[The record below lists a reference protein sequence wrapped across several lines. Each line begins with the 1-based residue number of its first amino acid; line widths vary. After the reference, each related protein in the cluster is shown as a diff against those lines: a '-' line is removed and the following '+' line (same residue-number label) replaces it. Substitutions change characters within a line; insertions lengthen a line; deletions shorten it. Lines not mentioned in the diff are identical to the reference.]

1 MKTLLATGGAG
12 FIGGNYILRTLAL
25 EAALRVVNLDLLT
38 YAGNLDTLASLDGDD
53 RHVFV
58 HGDIADTGLV
68 GRLLAEYR
76 PDAVINFAAESHVDR
91 SIDGPRA
98 FIQTNVVGTLNLLQ
112 CALEHWRGLP
122 GPKREVFRFLHVS
135 TDEVYGSLGAAGA
148 FTEQTP
154 YAPNSPY
161 AASKAGSDH
170 LVRAFH
176 HTYGLPVLTTNC
188 SNNYGPYQFPE
199 KLIPLVILNALALKP
214 LPVYGDGMQVRD
226 WLFVEDHVD
235 AINMVLRRGTC
246 GEVYNVGGS
255 SERTNLQ
262 VVTAICAALDRKSP
276 HPRCADRTGLI
287 THVTDRPGH
296 DRRYAIDCTKLKTE
310 LQWQARMSFEQGL
323 EQTVDWYLANEYWI
337 KRVRDGSYQGE
348 RLGLSKTV

>member
-1 MKTLLATGGAG
+1 
-12 FIGGNYILRTLAL
+12 
-25 EAALRVVNLDLLT
+25 
-38 YAGNLDTLASLDGDD
+38 
-53 RHVFV
+53 
-58 HGDIADTGLV
+58 
-68 GRLLAEYR
+68 
-76 PDAVINFAAESHVDR
+76 
-91 SIDGPRA
+91 
-98 FIQTNVVGTLNLLQ
+98 
-112 CALEHWRGLP
+112 
-122 GPKREVFRFLHVS
+122 
-135 TDEVYGSLGAAGA
+135 
-148 FTEQTP
+148 
-154 YAPNSPY
+154 
-161 AASKAGSDH
+161 
-170 LVRAFH
+170 
-176 HTYGLPVLTTNC
+176 
-188 SNNYGPYQFPE
+188 
-199 KLIPLVILNALALKP
+199 
-214 LPVYGDGMQVRD
+214 
-226 WLFVEDHVD
+226 
-235 AINMVLRRGTC
+235 MVLRRGTC